1 MALTTWNLAALPV
14 KFAIPVLVGLAAGT
28 GAVAAYVS
36 GPTPAT
42 SASSASAGTQVA
54 ALPSTPT
61 APAPAVATE
70 QATPAK
76 PDAKPSCEKQTW
88 PYLDNRCI
96 ARGSD
101 PARKVRLVVAPR
113 AGEAAPPG
121 ATANLVTSDTVLRGP
136 GVAPEANEQP
146 VVKKTPKRSE
156 TRRSRSRDEFR
167 RVYSVYSVPSAGS
180 TKPVIVVRPLRRD
193 AYSSRF

>member
-14 KFAIPVLVGLAAGT
+14 KFAIPVFVGLAAGT

-36 GPTPAT
+36 GPTPAI
-42 SASSASAGTQVA
+42 SASAGTQVA
-54 ALPSTPT
+54 ALPSATT

-70 QATPAK
+70 QAAPAK
-76 PDAKPSCEKQTW
+76 PEAKPSCEKQTW

-113 AGEAAPPG
+113 AGEAAPP
-121 ATANLVTSDTVLRGP
+121 AASANLVTSDTVLRGP

-156 TRRSRSRDEFR
+156 TRRSRDRNEFQ
-167 RVYSVYSVPSAGS
+167 RVYSVYSVPAGS